1 MKPLAL
7 MFGRLSAITTNL
19 FTPLQSVLS
28 VAGRLY
34 VSWVFFASGL
44 TKTNDWET
52 TLFLFEYEY
61 HVPLLPFA
69 LAACL
74 ATIAELLLPVLISL
88 GIVSRLSALGLGIVN
103 VVAVISLEE
112 IAPAALYGHVIWGLI
127 LLHITVWGAG
137 KLSLD
142 HVITRHKA
150 RPIQVTP
157 TTA

>member
-1 MKPLAL
+1 M
-7 MFGRLSAITTNL
+7 
-19 FTPLQSVLS
+19 
-28 VAGRLY
+28 
-34 VSWVFFASGL
+34 
-44 TKTNDWET
+44 
-52 TLFLFEYEY
+52 
-61 HVPLLPFA
+61 PLLPFA

-142 HVITRHKA
+142 NVIIRYNR
-150 RPIQVTP
+150 RPLTAEP
-157 TTA
+157 TTV

>member
-1 MKPLAL
+1 MKPLTL
-7 MFGRLSAITTNL
+7 MFGRLSAISTHL
-19 FTPLQSVLS
+19 FTPLQSTLS

-88 GIVSRLSALGLGIVN
+88 GIISRLSALGLGIVN

-142 HVITRHKA
+142 NVIIRYNR
-150 RPIQVTP
+150 RPLTAEP
-157 TTA
+157 TTV